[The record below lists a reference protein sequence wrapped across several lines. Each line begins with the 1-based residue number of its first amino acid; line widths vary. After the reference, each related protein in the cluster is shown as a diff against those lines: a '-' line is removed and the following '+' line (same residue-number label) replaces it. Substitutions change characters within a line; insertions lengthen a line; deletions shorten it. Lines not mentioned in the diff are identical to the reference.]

1 MLWSLWVATMLEGS
15 RQYSDMEQ
23 VVRLMGDLGERYG
36 FEHTYFNLR
45 TPGEAIKLLCVNYP
59 KLQEELV
66 HAHEHGIGYQ
76 LVQADFALDYPDLQL
91 PMGSNDLVL
100 TPVVAGSGG
109 STGKILAGVAIIAL
123 SFGIGAIASAGVA
136 LGGLAGI
143 GTVGTAFVGVG
154 ASLVLGGITQML
166 SPQPRLPVN
175 GSQFQGV
182 GGGGGSR
189 FAGTTRTDGFQS
201 DIRGSDGAQSY
212 AYTGAANSVGVGA
225 TIPVV
230 YGKAL
235 VGSHLLSANIEV
247 TDESDPLKVPSKAKD
262 TATATSEVRL
272 GGELLQ
278 FDVFTATSGVEAQ
291 RTLRYTG
298 PQWGYFPTLKMIKN
312 DTIIIPDNFTLDSTK
327 TGADVVLVLRK
338 GLYDFVAGTGTSVV
352 DGAITYSI
360 EIQDSGSGTPL
371 GSSVATIQG
380 QLREGQQ
387 YYWIQR
393 TTFAQP
399 VGVGSVR
406 VQVTIED
413 FKCRS
418 TCEIQVLSVGYDKG
432 INKYG

>member
-1 MLWSLWVATMLEGS
+1 
-15 RQYSDMEQ
+15 MEQ

-45 TPGEAIKLLCVNYP
+45 TPGEAIKLLCINFP

-109 STGKILAGVAIIAL
+109 GVGKVLAGVGLVAFSILTAGAGAGFL
-123 SFGIGAIASAGVA
+123 GLGAGLTAGTFTLGAAASVAIGAIGTSLI
-136 LGGLAGI
+136 LGG
-143 GTVGTAFVGVG
+143 V
-154 ASLVLGGITQML
+154 TQML

-182 GGGGGSR
+182 GGGGGGGGGSR

-201 DIRGSDGAQSY
+201 DIRGSDGTQSY

-235 VGSHLLSANIEV
+235 VGSHLLSANVEV
-247 TDESDPLKVPSKAKD
+247 TDESDPMKVPSKRKD
-262 TATATSEVRL
+262 SATALSEVRL
-272 GGELLQ
+272 GGELLK

-298 PQWGYFPTLKMIKN
+298 PQWGYLPTLKMIKN

-327 TGADVVLVLRK
+327 TGADVVLVVRK
-338 GLYDFVAGTGTSVV
+338 GLYNFVAGTGTSVV

-360 EIQDSGSGTPL
+360 EIQDAATGTPL

-399 VGVGSVR
+399 PGVGSVR
-406 VQVTIED
+406 VEVTIQD

-418 TCEIQVLSVGYDKG
+418 TCELQVLSVGYDRDKQ
-432 INKYG
+432 

>member
-1 MLWSLWVATMLEGS
+1 
-15 RQYSDMEQ
+15 MEQ

>member
-1 MLWSLWVATMLEGS
+1 
-15 RQYSDMEQ
+15 MEQ

-45 TPGEAIKLLCVNYP
+45 TPGEAIKLLCINFP

-109 STGKILAGVAIIAL
+109 GFGRVLAGVAIIAL

-166 SPQPRLPVN
+166 SPQPRLPIS
-175 GSQFQGV
+175 GSQF
-182 GGGGGSR
+182 GGSR

-272 GGELLQ
+272 GGEVLQ

-298 PQWGYFPTLKMIKN
+298 PQWGYLPTLKMVKN
-312 DTIIIPDNFTLDSTK
+312 TALTIPDAFTLDSTK
-327 TGADVVLVLRK
+327 TGADVVLALRK
-338 GLYDFVAGTGTSVV
+338 GLYDFVAGPGTSVV
-352 DGAITYSI
+352 DGGITYSV
-360 EIQDSGSGTPL
+360 EVQDLATGTPL

-387 YYWIQR
+387 YFWIQR
-393 TTFAQP
+393 TNYAKP
-399 VGVGSVR
+399 AGVSQLR
-406 VQVTIED
+406 IRVTIED
-413 FKCRS
+413 FKCRD
-418 TCEIQVLSVGYDKG
+418 TCEVQILSVGHDRDKQ
-432 INKYG
+432 

>member
-1 MLWSLWVATMLEGS
+1 
-15 RQYSDMEQ
+15 
-23 VVRLMGDLGERYG
+23 MGDLGERYG

-45 TPGEAIKLLCVNYP
+45 TPGEAIKLLCINFP

-109 STGKILAGVAIIAL
+109 GFGRVLAGVAIIAL

-166 SPQPRLPVN
+166 SPQPRLPIS
-175 GSQFQGV
+175 GSQF
-182 GGGGGSR
+182 GGSR

-272 GGELLQ
+272 GGEVLQ

-298 PQWGYFPTLKMIKN
+298 PQWGYLPTLKMVKN
-312 DTIIIPDNFTLDSTK
+312 TALTIPDAFTLDSTK
-327 TGADVVLVLRK
+327 TGADVVLALRK
-338 GLYDFVAGTGTSVV
+338 GLYDFVAGPGTSVV
-352 DGAITYSI
+352 DGGITYSV
-360 EIQDSGSGTPL
+360 EVQDLATGTPL

-387 YYWIQR
+387 YFWIQR
-393 TTFAQP
+393 TNYAKP
-399 VGVGSVR
+399 AGVSQLR
-406 VQVTIED
+406 IRVTIED
-413 FKCRS
+413 FKCRD
-418 TCEIQVLSVGYDKG
+418 TCEVQILSVGHDRDKQ
-432 INKYG
+432 

>member
-1 MLWSLWVATMLEGS
+1 VLWSLCVATMLEGS

-45 TPGEAIKLLCVNYP
+45 TPGEAIKLLCINFP

-109 STGKILAGVAIIAL
+109 GFGRVLAGVAIIAL

-166 SPQPRLPVN
+166 SPQPRLPIS
-175 GSQFQGV
+175 GSQF
-182 GGGGGSR
+182 GGSR

-272 GGELLQ
+272 GGEVLQ

-298 PQWGYFPTLKMIKN
+298 PQWGYLPTLKMVKN
-312 DTIIIPDNFTLDSTK
+312 TALTIPDAFTLDSTK
-327 TGADVVLVLRK
+327 TGADVVLALRK
-338 GLYDFVAGTGTSVV
+338 GLYDFVAGPGTSVV
-352 DGAITYSI
+352 DGGITYSV
-360 EIQDSGSGTPL
+360 EVQDLATGTPL

-387 YYWIQR
+387 YFWIQR
-393 TTFAQP
+393 TNYAKP
-399 VGVGSVR
+399 AGVSQLR
-406 VQVTIED
+406 IRVTIED
-413 FKCRS
+413 FKCRD
-418 TCEIQVLSVGYDKG
+418 TCEVQILSVGHDRDKQ
-432 INKYG
+432 

>member
-1 MLWSLWVATMLEGS
+1 
-15 RQYSDMEQ
+15 
-23 VVRLMGDLGERYG
+23 MGDLGERYG

-45 TPGEAIKLLCVNYP
+45 SPGEAIKLLCVNYP

>member
-1 MLWSLWVATMLEGS
+1 
-15 RQYSDMEQ
+15 
-23 VVRLMGDLGERYG
+23 MGDLGERYG

>member
-1 MLWSLWVATMLEGS
+1 
-15 RQYSDMEQ
+15 
-23 VVRLMGDLGERYG
+23 MGDLGERYG

-109 STGKILAGVAIIAL
+109 GVGKV
-123 SFGIGAIASAGVA
+123 
-136 LGGLAGI
+136 LAGI
-143 GTVGTAFVGVG
+143 GLVAFSILTAGAGAGFFGLGAGLTAGTFTLG
-154 ASLVLGGITQML
+154 AAASVAIGSIGTSLILGGITQML
-166 SPQPRLPVN
+166 SPQPRLPIN
-175 GSQFQGV
+175 GSQFR
-182 GGGGGSR
+182 GSR

-272 GGELLQ
+272 GGEVLQ

-298 PQWGYFPTLKMIKN
+298 PQWGYLPTLKMVKN
-312 DTIIIPDNFTLDSTK
+312 TALTIPDAFTLDSTK
-327 TGADVVLVLRK
+327 TGADVVLALRK
-338 GLYDFVAGTGTSVV
+338 GLYDFVAGPGTSVV
-352 DGAITYSI
+352 DGGITYSV
-360 EIQDSGSGTPL
+360 EVQDLATGTPL

-387 YYWIQR
+387 YFWIQR
-393 TTFAQP
+393 TNYAKP
-399 VGVGSVR
+399 AGVSQLR
-406 VQVTIED
+406 IRVTIED
-413 FKCRS
+413 FKCRD
-418 TCEIQVLSVGYDKG
+418 TCEIQILSVGYDRDKQ
-432 INKYG
+432 

>member
-1 MLWSLWVATMLEGS
+1 
-15 RQYSDMEQ
+15 MEQ

-109 STGKILAGVAIIAL
+109 GVGKVLAGVGLVAAAIILGPAAGGFLGLGAGLGGATGAGAAL
-123 SFGIGAIASAGVA
+123 SLGLVGGGFATAIGA
-136 LGGLAGI
+136 
-143 GTVGTAFVGVG
+143 VG
-154 ASLVLGGITQML
+154 AALILGGITQML
-166 SPQPRLPVN
+166 SPQARLPVN
-175 GSQFQGV
+175 GSQFQGL

-399 VGVGSVR
+399 AGVGSVR

>member
-1 MLWSLWVATMLEGS
+1 MLEGS
-15 RQYSDMEQ
+15 RQYSDMKQ

-109 STGKILAGVAIIAL
+109 GLGKVLAGVGLVAFAILTAGAGSGFL
-123 SFGIGAIASAGVA
+123 GLGAGFGFKGAGLLGATVAGFSTTIGV
-136 LGGLAGI
+136 I
-143 GTVGTAFVGVG
+143 GTSLIIGGV
-154 ASLVLGGITQML
+154 TQML
-166 SPQPRLPVN
+166 SPQARMPIA
-175 GSQFQGV
+175 
-182 GGGGGSR
+182 GGSGSGGNR

-272 GGELLQ
+272 GGELLK

-291 RTLRYTG
+291 RTLRYSG
-298 PQWGYFPTLKMIKN
+298 PQWGYLPTLKMVKN
-312 DTIIIPDNFTLDSTK
+312 TALTIPDAFTLDSTK
-327 TGADVVLVLRK
+327 TGADVVLALRK
-338 GLYDFVAGTGTSVV
+338 GLYDFVAGPGTSVV
-352 DGAITYSI
+352 DGAITYSVQV
-360 EIQDSGSGTPL
+360 QDRETGTAL

-387 YYWIQR
+387 YFWIQR
-393 TTFAQP
+393 TNYAKP
-399 VGVGSVR
+399 AGVTQLR
-406 VQVTIED
+406 IRVTIED
-413 FKCRS
+413 FKCRD
-418 TCEIQVLSVGYDKG
+418 TCEIQILSVGYDRDKQ
-432 INKYG
+432 

>member
-1 MLWSLWVATMLEGS
+1 MLEGS
-15 RQYSDMEQ
+15 QQSSAMEQ
-23 VVRLMGDLGERYG
+23 TVRLLGELGERYG
-36 FEHTYFNLR
+36 AEHTYHNLR
-45 TPGEAIKLLCVNYP
+45 SPSDAIKLLCINHP
-59 KLQEELV
+59 KLQEELT
-66 HAHEHGIGYQ
+66 HAHEHGIGYK
-76 LVQADFALDYPDLQL
+76 LIQADFELGYPDLQL
-91 PMGSNDLVL
+91 PMGSQDLVL
-100 TPVVAGSGG
+100 VPVVTGSGG
-109 STGKILAGVAIIAL
+109 GVGKILAGVALVAV
-123 SFGIGAIASAGVA
+123 SFLLPGAGLFGTTSVFGAAAGT
-136 LGGLAGI
+136 GI
-143 GTVGTAFVGVG
+143 GTALGTAFSAIG

-166 SPQPRLPVN
+166 SPQPRLPIN
-175 GSQFQGV
+175 GSQFQGL

-399 VGVGSVR
+399 AGVGSV
-406 VQVTIED
+406 QGSSHD
-413 FKCRS
+413 
-418 TCEIQVLSVGYDKG
+418 
-432 INKYG
+432 

>member
-1 MLWSLWVATMLEGS
+1 
-15 RQYSDMEQ
+15 MEQ

-45 TPGEAIKLLCVNYP
+45 TPGEAIKLLCINFP

-109 STGKILAGVAIIAL
+109 GFGRVLAGVAIIAL

-166 SPQPRLPVN
+166 SPQPRLPIS
-175 GSQFQGV
+175 GSQF
-182 GGGGGSR
+182 GGSR

-272 GGELLQ
+272 GGEVLR

-298 PQWGYFPTLKMIKN
+298 RQWGYLPTLKMVKN
-312 DTIIIPDNFTLDSTK
+312 TALTIPDAFTLNSTK
-327 TGADVVLVLRK
+327 TGADVVLALRK
-338 GLYDFVAGTGTSVV
+338 GLYDFVAGPGTSVV
-352 DGAITYSI
+352 DGAITYSV
-360 EIQDSGSGTPL
+360 EGQDRETGTAL

-387 YYWIQR
+387 YFWIQR
-393 TTFAQP
+393 TNYAKP
-399 VGVGSVR
+399 AGVSQLR
-406 VQVTIED
+406 IRVTIED
-413 FKCRS
+413 FKCRD
-418 TCEIQVLSVGYDKG
+418 TCEVQILSVGHDRDKQ
-432 INKYG
+432 

>member
-1 MLWSLWVATMLEGS
+1 
-15 RQYSDMEQ
+15 MEQ

-154 ASLVLGGITQML
+154 ASLVLGGIAQML

-201 DIRGSDGAQSY
+201 DIRGSDGTQSY

>member
-1 MLWSLWVATMLEGS
+1 
-15 RQYSDMEQ
+15 
-23 VVRLMGDLGERYG
+23 
-36 FEHTYFNLR
+36 
-45 TPGEAIKLLCVNYP
+45 
-59 KLQEELV
+59 
-66 HAHEHGIGYQ
+66 
-76 LVQADFALDYPDLQL
+76 
-91 PMGSNDLVL
+91 
-100 TPVVAGSGG
+100 VVAGSGG
-109 STGKILAGVAIIAL
+109 GFGRVLAGVAIIAL

-166 SPQPRLPVN
+166 SPQPRLPIS
-175 GSQFQGV
+175 GSQF
-182 GGGGGSR
+182 GGSR

-298 PQWGYFPTLKMIKN
+298 PQWGYLPTLKMVKN
-312 DTIIIPDNFTLDSTK
+312 TALTIPDAFTLDSTK
-327 TGADVVLVLRK
+327 TGADVVLALRK
-338 GLYDFVAGTGTSVV
+338 GLYDFVAGPGTSVV
-352 DGAITYSI
+352 DGGITYSV
-360 EIQDSGSGTPL
+360 EVQDLATGTPL

-387 YYWIQR
+387 YFWIQR
-393 TTFAQP
+393 TNYAKP
-399 VGVGSVR
+399 AGVSQLR
-406 VQVTIED
+406 IRVTIED
-413 FKCRS
+413 FKCRD
-418 TCEIQVLSVGYDKG
+418 TCEVQILSVGHDRDKQ
-432 INKYG
+432 

>member
-1 MLWSLWVATMLEGS
+1 
-15 RQYSDMEQ
+15 
-23 VVRLMGDLGERYG
+23 MGDLGERYG

-387 YYWIQR
+387 YYWVQR

-399 VGVGSVR
+399 AGVGSVR

>member
-1 MLWSLWVATMLEGS
+1 MK
-15 RQYSDMEQ
+15 Q

-66 HAHEHGIGYQ
+66 HAHEHGIVYQ

-100 TPVVAGSGG
+100 TPVVAGSGNG
-109 STGKILAGVAIIAL
+109 LTRTLIGVGLVAIAL
-123 SFGIGAIASAGVA
+123 LVPFGSAAIGTLGLTKTAIGVGTAIGAIGGALILSGV
-136 LGGLAGI
+136 
-143 GTVGTAFVGVG
+143 TE
-154 ASLVLGGITQML
+154 ML
-166 SPQPRLPVN
+166 SPQARMPTLGN
-175 GSQFQGV
+175 FGS
-182 GGGGGSR
+182 GGNR

-201 DIRGSDGAQSY
+201 DIRGSNGAQSY

-247 TDESDPLKVPSKAKD
+247 TDESDPLKVPSKPRD

-272 GGELLQ
+272 GGELLK
-278 FDVFTATSGVEAQ
+278 FDKFTATSGVEAQ
-291 RTLRYTG
+291 RTLRYSG
-298 PQWGYFPTLKMIKN
+298 PQWGYLPTLKMVKN
-312 DTIIIPDNFTLDSTK
+312 TALTILDAFTLDSTK
-327 TGADVVLVLRK
+327 TGADVVLALRK
-338 GLYDFVAGTGTSVV
+338 GLYDFVAGPGTSVV
-352 DGAITYSI
+352 DGAITYSVQV
-360 EIQDSGSGTPL
+360 QDRETGTAL

-387 YYWIQR
+387 YFWIQR
-393 TTFAQP
+393 TNYAKP
-399 VGVGSVR
+399 AGVTQLR
-406 VQVTIED
+406 IRVTIED
-413 FKCRS
+413 FKCRD
-418 TCEIQVLSVGYDKG
+418 TCEIQILSVGYDRDKQ
-432 INKYG
+432 

>member
-1 MLWSLWVATMLEGS
+1 
-15 RQYSDMEQ
+15 
-23 VVRLMGDLGERYG
+23 MGDLGERYG

-45 TPGEAIKLLCVNYP
+45 TPGEAIKLLCINFP

-109 STGKILAGVAIIAL
+109 GFGRVLAGVAIIAL

-166 SPQPRLPVN
+166 SPQPRLPIS
-175 GSQFQGV
+175 GSQF
-182 GGGGGSR
+182 GGSR

-272 GGELLQ
+272 GGEVLR

-298 PQWGYFPTLKMIKN
+298 PQWGYLPTLKMVKN
-312 DTIIIPDNFTLDSTK
+312 TALTIPDAFTLDSTK
-327 TGADVVLVLRK
+327 TGADVVLALRK
-338 GLYDFVAGTGTSVV
+338 GLYDFVAGPGTSVV
-352 DGAITYSI
+352 DGGITYSV
-360 EIQDSGSGTPL
+360 EVQDYATGTTL

-387 YYWIQR
+387 YFWIQR
-393 TTFAQP
+393 TNYAKP
-399 VGVGSVR
+399 AGVSQLR
-406 VQVTIED
+406 IRVTIED
-413 FKCRS
+413 FKCRD
-418 TCEIQVLSVGYDKG
+418 TCEVQILSVGHDRDKQ
-432 INKYG
+432 

>member
-1 MLWSLWVATMLEGS
+1 
-15 RQYSDMEQ
+15 
-23 VVRLMGDLGERYG
+23 
-36 FEHTYFNLR
+36 
-45 TPGEAIKLLCVNYP
+45 
-59 KLQEELV
+59 
-66 HAHEHGIGYQ
+66 
-76 LVQADFALDYPDLQL
+76 
-91 PMGSNDLVL
+91 MGSNDLVL

-109 STGKILAGVAIIAL
+109 GFGKVLAGVGLVAFSILTAGAGAGFLGLGAGFGAGGAGLLGASVAGLSTAIGSIGTAL
-123 SFGIGAIASAGVA
+123 I
-136 LGGLAGI
+136 LGG
-143 GTVGTAFVGVG
+143 V
-154 ASLVLGGITQML
+154 SQML
-166 SPQPRLPVN
+166 SPQPRLPIN
-175 GSQFQGV
+175 GSQFQGL
-182 GGGGGSR
+182 GGRGGSR

-201 DIRGSDGAQSY
+201 DIRGSDGTQSY

-418 TCEIQVLSVGYDKG
+418 TCELQVLSVGYDKG

>member
-1 MLWSLWVATMLEGS
+1 VLWSLWVATMLEGS